1 MMASVGGFAQCV
13 VFEEK
18 FPVAAD
24 LQRCGFP
31 FGKLLPSLGHERMP
45 THWPEKTFPVGF
57 SPENDMAIHFLYW
70 E

>member
-18 FPVAAD
+18 FPVAAE

-31 FGKLLPSLGHERMP
+31 FGKLLPTLGHEKMP
-45 THWPEKTFPVGF
+45 THWPEKNIPCWFFTGK
-57 SPENDMAIHFLYW
+57 
-70 E
+70 